1 MKKLLLVAA
10 AAAVAVSAYGQGK
23 LALANNDNQLIYF
36 GTSLASGDM
45 GKTVAGNPLAGQTL
59 WSGAGG
65 TLSSLAGSPTL
76 LVGLFAGATSDNLT
90 LATTTA
96 NIGALAFAGYIN
108 PQVAVELPGLPAGT
122 PAFFRIDVYDS
133 RNSSAADAWS
143 MIDRYG
149 GSTGVFQATPAA
161 AAYAPI
167 YQATAPVDSTMP
179 VGTFV
184 PVDYAG
190 FPGYFG
196 GIEVY
201 ATVPE
206 PSMFALAGLGIASL
220 LIFRRRK

>member
-1 MKKLLLVAA
+1 MKKLLLVAVA
-10 AAAVAVSAYGQGK
+10 AVVAVSAYGQGK

-36 GTSLASGDM
+36 GTSLASGDV

-59 WSGAGG
+59 WSGGG
-65 TLSSLAGSPTL
+65 TLDSLAGSPTL
-76 LVGLFAGATSDNLT
+76 LVGLFAGADAGSLNLV
-90 LATTTA
+90 TTTA
-96 NIGALAFAGYIN
+96 GFGDLNFAGYIS
-108 PQVAVELPGLPAGT
+108 PQVNVELPGLAAGT

-133 RNSSAADAWS
+133 RNTSAADAWS
-143 MIDRYG
+143 MIDRYAG
-149 GSTGVFQATPAA
+149 TTGLFEATPAA

-167 YQATAPVDSTMP
+167 YQASAPVNSTMP

-196 GIEVY
+196 SIEVY